1 MARAMRLTVA
11 AAIVSITVAAAG
23 CSSSGSSTSA
33 NSGAGTNGGSSPSSS
48 TTASAASGP
57 SVSLKLGDVLSST
70 DSGTAALNYFAGQ
83 VSSLTGGN
91 VKITI
96 YPNAQLVSEQDIVS
110 ALRSGAVDMGLA
122 SDDFWST
129 ITPGIDALSYPYKVT
144 SWTQAKAIA
153 TNSALN
159 SYLSSEY
166 QKMGVHYIA
175 DLPYTWKELLSTS
188 PVSQPGQLKGFKVS
202 TAGGDLPYLSALGMT
217 PDVMN
222 NTDLYE
228 GLLTHTVSASNI
240 SVSQIVSLKLYEV
253 AKYLTEYNLYMIWLP
268 VIMSDNAWNKL
279 SAAEQTALT
288 TAGQAMVSEQ
298 ISGAQ
303 AAQKAWDATLTSN
316 GVHITSVSDFG
327 PWEATQS
334 SVVSG
339 QVAQSPVA
347 TKILSLAAAA
357 S

>member
-1 MARAMRLTVA
+1 MDRAKKLVA
-11 AAIVSITVAAAG
+11 IAAITAIASATAACGSSAS
-23 CSSSGSSTSA
+23 SSSG
-33 NSGAGTNGGSSPSSS
+33 NSGTGSDASGASSP
-48 TTASAASGP
+48 A
-57 SVSLKLGDVLSST
+57 VSLKLGDVLSST
-70 DSGTAALNYFAGQ
+70 DSGTSALNYFASQ
-83 VSSLTGGN
+83 VTSLTDGK

-110 ALRSGAVDMGLA
+110 ALRSGSVDMGLA
-122 SDDFWST
+122 SDDFWNT

-144 SWTQAKAIA
+144 SWSQAQAIA

-159 SYLSSEY
+159 AYLSSEY

-175 DLPYTWKELLSTS
+175 DLPYTWKELLSTVQ
-188 PVSQPGQLKGFKVS
+188 VSQPGQLKGFKVS

-217 PDVMN
+217 PNVMN

-228 GLLTHTVSASNI
+228 GLLTHTVSGSNI
-240 SVSQIVSLKLYEV
+240 SVSQIISLKLYEV

-279 SAAEQTALT
+279 SSAEQSAMEN
-288 TAGQAMVSEQ
+288 AGQAMVAKQ

-303 AAQKAWDATLTSN
+303 AAQKSWDATLTSN
-316 GVHITSVSDFG
+316 GVHITSVSDFA

-334 SVVSG
+334 SVVGG
-339 QVAQSPVA
+339 QVSQSPVA

-357 S
+357 SWPG

>member
-1 MARAMRLTVA
+1 MGRAKKLIATAV
-11 AAIVSITVAAAG
+11 ITSIAVAAAG
-23 CSSSGSSTSA
+23 CSSSA
-33 NSGAGTNGGSSPSSS
+33 SSS
-48 TTASAASGP
+48 SASSGTGTSTGGASSASGP
-57 SVSLKLGDVLSST
+57 AVSLKLGDVLSST
-70 DSGTAALNYFAGQ
+70 DSGTTALNYFAGK
-83 VSSLTGGN
+83 VSSLTGGK

-96 YPNAQLVSEQDIVS
+96 FPNGQLVSEQDIVS
-110 ALRSGAVDMGLA
+110 ELRSGAVDMGLA
-122 SDDFWST
+122 SDDFWNT

-144 SWTQAKAIA
+144 SWSQAQAIA

-159 SYLSSEY
+159 AYLSSEY
-166 QKMGVHYIA
+166 QKVGVHYIA

-188 PVSQPGQLKGFKVS
+188 QVSQPGQVKGFKVS

-240 SVSQIVSLKLYEV
+240 SVSQIISLKLYEV

-279 SAAEQTALT
+279 SAAEQSALT
-288 TAGQAMVSEQ
+288 SAGQAMVAQQ

-303 AAQKAWDATLTSN
+303 AAEKSWDATLASN

-334 SVVSG
+334 SLVNG
-339 QVAQSPVA
+339 QVSQSAVA
-347 TKILSLAAAA
+347 TRILSLAAAA

>member
-1 MARAMRLTVA
+1 MGRAKKLMVA
-11 AAIVSITVAAAG
+11 AVITSIAVAAAG
-23 CSSSGSSTSA
+23 CSSSA
-33 NSGAGTNGGSSPSSS
+33 NSSSASSGNGTSTGGAS
-48 TTASAASGP
+48 SAAGP

-70 DSGTAALNYFAGQ
+70 DSGTAALNYFAGK
-83 VSSLTGGN
+83 VSSLTGGK

-96 YPNAQLVSEQDIVS
+96 FPNGQLVSEQDIVS
-110 ALRSGAVDMGLA
+110 ELRSGAVDMGLA
-122 SDDFWST
+122 SDDFWNT

-144 SWTQAKAIA
+144 SWSQAQAIA
-153 TNSALN
+153 TNSAVN
-159 SYLSSEY
+159 AYLSSEY

-175 DLPYTWKELLSTS
+175 DLPYTWKELLSTAQ
-188 PVSQPGQLKGFKVS
+188 VSQPGQVKGFKVS

-240 SVSQIVSLKLYEV
+240 SVSQIISLKLYEV

-279 SAAEQTALT
+279 SAAQQSDLT
-288 TAGQAMVSEQ
+288 SAGQAMVAQQ

-303 AAQKAWDATLTSN
+303 AAEKSWDATLTSN
-316 GVHITSVSDFG
+316 GVHITSVSDFS

-334 SVVSG
+334 SLVTG
-339 QVAQSPVA
+339 QVSQSAVA